1 MDKEEEN
8 DHKTIIGWTG
18 VGTDRLNENFLK
30 GGRVGGVTVVEWKFL
45 QFEYAILWKL
55 WSRKNVSRVM
65 FSLT

>member
-18 VGTDRLNENFLK
+18 VGTDRLNESFLK

-45 QFEYAILWKL
+45 QFEYAILWKV
-55 WSRKNVSRVM
+55 WSRKNGSRVM